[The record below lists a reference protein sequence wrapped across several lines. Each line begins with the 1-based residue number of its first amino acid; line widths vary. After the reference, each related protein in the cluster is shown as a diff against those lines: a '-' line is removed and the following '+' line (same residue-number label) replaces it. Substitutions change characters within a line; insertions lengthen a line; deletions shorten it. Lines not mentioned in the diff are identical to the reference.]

1 MSPAAPGALFREGLL
16 LLAGVGG
23 PLFLTMLVAG
33 AVIGVLQA
41 ATQVNDP
48 AVSFLPR
55 VAVGAVVLWFAGS
68 WMLERLSG
76 FLARSIARMAGGM

>member
-1 MSPAAPGALFREGLL
+1 VNPNLPGAVFREGLL
-16 LLAGVGG
+16 LVASVGG
-23 PLFLTMLVAG
+23 PLFLTMLLSG
-33 AVIGVLQA
+33 LFFGILQA

-55 VAVGAVVLWFAGS
+55 IAVGGIVIWLAGG

-76 FLARSIARMAGGM
+76 FLARSILRMAGGG

>member
-1 MSPAAPGALFREGLL
+1 MNGALPGVLFREGLTL
-16 LLAGVGG
+16 VVAVGG
-23 PLFLTMLVAG
+23 PLFLAMLVAG
-33 AVIGVLQA
+33 LVIGVLQA

-55 VAVGAVVLWFAGS
+55 VAVGGLVLWLAGG

-76 FLARSIARMAGGM
+76 FLAQSITRMAGGM

>member
-1 MSPAAPGALFREGLL
+1 VNPSLPGALFRDGLL
-16 LLAGVGG
+16 LVVSVGG

-33 AVIGVLQA
+33 VFFGILQS

-48 AVSFLPR
+48 AVTFLPR
-55 VAVGAVVLWFAGS
+55 IAVGAVVLWLAGG

-76 FLARSIARMAGGM
+76 FLAKSILQMAGGM

>member
-1 MSPAAPGALFREGLL
+1 VNPALPGALFREGLML
-16 LLAGVGG
+16 LVSVGG
-23 PLFLTMLVAG
+23 PLFLTMLAAG
-33 AVIGVLQA
+33 LVFGILQA

-55 VAVGAVVLWFAGS
+55 IAVGGIVLWLAGG

-76 FLARSIARMAGGM
+76 FLAKSILRMAGGM

>member
-1 MSPAAPGALFREGLL
+1 MSPGMPGALFRDGLL
-16 LLAGVGG
+16 LVASVGG

-33 AVIGVLQA
+33 LVLGILQA

-55 VAVGAVVLWFAGS
+55 VAVGGAVLWLAGG

-76 FLARSIARMAGGM
+76 FLARSILKMAGGM

>member
-1 MSPAAPGALFREGLL
+1 MNGALPGVLFREGLTL
-16 LLAGVGG
+16 VVAVGG
-23 PLFLTMLVAG
+23 PLFLAMLVAG
-33 AVIGVLQA
+33 LVIGVLQA

-55 VAVGAVVLWFAGS
+55 AAVGGLVLWVAGG

-76 FLARSIARMAGGM
+76 FLAQSITRMAGGM

>member
-1 MSPAAPGALFREGLL
+1 VNGALPGVLFREGLTL
-16 LLAGVGG
+16 VVAVGG
-23 PLFLTMLVAG
+23 PLFLAMLVAG
-33 AVIGVLQA
+33 LVIGVLQA

-55 VAVGAVVLWFAGS
+55 AAVGGLVLWVAGG

-76 FLARSIARMAGGM
+76 FLAQSITRMAGGM

>member
-1 MSPAAPGALFREGLL
+1 VNPTLPGALFRDGLL
-16 LLAGVGG
+16 LVASVGG
-23 PLFLTMLVAG
+23 PLFLTMLVT
-33 AVIGVLQA
+33 GVVFGILQA

-55 VAVGAVVLWFAGS
+55 IAVGAVVLWLAGG

-76 FLARSIARMAGGM
+76 YLARSIQQMAGGM

>member
-1 MSPAAPGALFREGLL
+1 VSPGLPGAVFREGLML
-16 LLAGVGG
+16 IAGVGG
-23 PLFLTMLVAG
+23 PLFLAMLVAG
-33 AVIGVLQA
+33 LAIGILQA

-55 VAVGAVVLWFAGS
+55 VAVGGLVLWLAGG

-76 FLARSIARMAGGM
+76 FLALSITRMAGG

>member
-1 MSPAAPGALFREGLL
+1 VNASLPGALFREGLL
-16 LLAGVGG
+16 LVASVGG

-33 AVIGVLQA
+33 LVIGILQA

-55 VAVGAVVLWFAGS
+55 IAVGGVVIWLAGG

-76 FLARSIARMAGGM
+76 FLAQSILRMAGGG

>member
-1 MSPAAPGALFREGLL
+1 MNPTLPGALFRDGLL
-16 LLAGVGG
+16 LVASVGG
-23 PLFLTMLVAG
+23 PLFLTMLVT
-33 AVIGVLQA
+33 GVVFGILQA

-55 VAVGAVVLWFAGS
+55 IAVGAVVLWLAGG

-76 FLARSIARMAGGM
+76 YLARSIQQMAGGM

>member
-1 MSPAAPGALFREGLL
+1 MSPTLPGALFRDGLL
-16 LLAGVGG
+16 LVASVGG
-23 PLFLTMLVAG
+23 PLFLTMLVTG
-33 AVIGVLQA
+33 VIFGILQA

-55 VAVGAVVLWFAGS
+55 IAVGAVVLWFAGG

-76 FLARSIARMAGGM
+76 FLAKSILQMAGGM

>member
-1 MSPAAPGALFREGLL
+1 MNGALPGVLFREGLTL
-16 LLAGVGG
+16 VVGVGG
-23 PLFLTMLVAG
+23 PLFLAMLVAG
-33 AVIGVLQA
+33 LVIGVLQA

-55 VAVGAVVLWFAGS
+55 VAVGGLVLWLAGG

-76 FLARSIARMAGGM
+76 FLAQSITRMAGGM

>member
-1 MSPAAPGALFREGLL
+1 MPGALFRDGLL
-16 LLAGVGG
+16 LVASVGG

-33 AVIGVLQA
+33 LVLGILQA

-55 VAVGAVVLWFAGS
+55 VAVGGAVLWLAGG

-76 FLARSIARMAGGM
+76 FLARSILKMAGGM

>member
-1 MSPAAPGALFREGLL
+1 VNGALPGVLFREGLSL
-16 LLAGVGG
+16 IVAVGG
-23 PLFLTMLVAG
+23 PLFLAMLVAG
-33 AVIGVLQA
+33 LVIGVLQA

-55 VAVGAVVLWFAGS
+55 VAVGGLVLWLAGG

-76 FLARSIARMAGGM
+76 FLAQSITRMAGGM

>member
-1 MSPAAPGALFREGLL
+1 MNPGLPGALFRDGLL
-16 LLAGVGG
+16 LIVSVGG

-33 AVIGVLQA
+33 VVFGILQS

-48 AVSFLPR
+48 AVTFLPR
-55 VAVGAVVLWFAGS
+55 IAVGAVVLWLAGG

-76 FLARSIARMAGGM
+76 FLAHSILRMAGGM